1 VDAGRRWAIETF
13 GEYGVHIR
21 GRVAQLVR
29 EQHTAMVDSQDVS
42 GHRSHAVYGLFWR
55 GILEQFEALDN
66 LPHATLIRPGKASY
80 KIVVINGVA
89 LFPWRWGRTRVD
101 ELASATFATSDAR
114 VAMFD
119 LDDVPLQGKLDVGM
133 PDPDLTDVEKELA
146 ETVEAAINV
155 DSVTTNKVVVVAIS
169 SSPMGL
175 HAVSWGE
182 ARLAEGGHL
191 EWAFS
196 EDLADVAA
204 PGPVGAVDS
213 RKTFTTGELPKKE
226 LRHRSEPDQDSGIP
240 ASDDD

>member
-1 VDAGRRWAIETF
+1 
-13 GEYGVHIR
+13 
-21 GRVAQLVR
+21 
-29 EQHTAMVDSQDVS
+29 
-42 GHRSHAVYGLFWR
+42 
-55 GILEQFEALDN
+55 
-66 LPHATLIRPGKASY
+66 
-80 KIVVINGVA
+80 
-89 LFPWRWGRTRVD
+89 
-101 ELASATFATSDAR
+101 
-114 VAMFD
+114 MFD